1 MKSFQKPISFLFLL
15 YFLILF
21 AERFQSLYRS
31 FSLSRKEMFSSSFDI
46 YVTLSQKKDYRIGLL
61 GLIFQDNPTISSHK
75 QALL

>member
-46 YVTLSQKKDYRIGLL
+46 YVNVVTMISLFSFLV
-61 GLIFQDNPTISSHK
+61 LICFFN
-75 QALL
+75 